1 MNVLRAF
8 SVVGYLL
15 IVIALVPLVY
25 LHAVF
30 SSSPIVLTVQTLA
43 VALMIWA
50 RIAFGARSF
59 HFAADP
65 TKGGLVTSGPYKLVR
80 HPIYAAILYF
90 TLAGVG
96 GNRSLTTI
104 ALLFLVCLG
113 VGIRIFCE
121 ERLVAVEYPEYA
133 EYAKRTKRILPFIF

>member
-1 MNVLRAF
+1 MNVLRRL

-15 IVIALVPLVY
+15 IVVALIPLVY
-25 LHAVF
+25 IQGVF
-30 SSSPIVLTVQTLA
+30 STSPVVITVQTLA

-65 TKGGLVTSGPYKLVR
+65 TKGGIVTTGPYRLIR

-90 TLAGVG
+90 TLAGVAA
-96 GNRSLTTI
+96 NRSWMNVV
-104 ALLFLVCLG
+104 LLAVVCLG
-113 VGIRIFCE
+113 VGIRIYCE
-121 ERLVAVEYPEYA
+121 ERLVVIEYPEYS
-133 EYAKRTKRILPFIF
+133 EYAKRTKRIVPFVL